1 MLGSLNLVQHA
12 AVEHHLGRDSA
23 VGNRQAEQGALT
35 GMFWTGPVRVL
46 LAKASVV

>member
-1 MLGSLNLVQHA
+1 LNTTSDVTA
-12 AVEHHLGRDSA
+12 PSA
-23 VGNRQAEQGALT
+23 NRQAEQGALT